1 MFCGENS
8 SKTKEKKR
16 KKEHGNMC
24 VPSSTCSWILLRT
37 LFHWKIKCVKLEGKS
52 VTMNSPRSHDKLN
65 QYRMGWFM
73 QKKKKKRKACQP
85 WLYSENA
92 CLTVIFL
99 WNFGNTITQHKK
111 RDPAL
116 HFKQQTT
123 EVHTVVF
130 NHSKRNFQ

>member
-1 MFCGENS
+1 MFFGENS

-16 KKEHGNMC
+16 KKEHDNMC
-24 VPSSTCSWILLRT
+24 VPSSTCSWILLRK

-52 VTMNSPRSHDKLN
+52 VTMNSPQIYIHMTNWISIDWGDLCN
-65 QYRMGWFM
+65 
-73 QKKKKKRKACQP
+73 KKKKACQP